1 MTKKVIL
8 YSMKGCP
15 HCVEMKNILNGAN
28 IKFSDRDI
36 DKYQDE
42 YDLFVEATGNEYIPA
57 FMLLTFDEKKNASNV
72 ELLTPDRD
80 FDDLPQALD
89 MVKRYLN

>member
-1 MTKKVIL
+1 MKKVVL

-15 HCVEMKNILNGAN
+15 HCVDMKDMLNEEG

-36 DKYQDE
+36 DKYEKE

-57 FMLLTFDEKKNASNV
+57 FMLLTLDEKKNASNV
-72 ELLTPDRD
+72 KLMAPDRD

-89 MVKRYLN
+89 MVKRYLK

>member
-1 MTKKVIL
+1 MKKVVL

-15 HCVEMKNILNGAN
+15 HCSDMKDMLKEEG

-36 DKYQDE
+36 DKYEKE
-42 YDLFVEATGNEYIPA
+42 YDLFAEATGNEYIPA
-57 FMLLTFDEKKNASNV
+57 FMLLTLDEKKNPSNV
-72 ELLTPDRD
+72 KLMAPDRD

-89 MVKRYLN
+89 MVKRYLK